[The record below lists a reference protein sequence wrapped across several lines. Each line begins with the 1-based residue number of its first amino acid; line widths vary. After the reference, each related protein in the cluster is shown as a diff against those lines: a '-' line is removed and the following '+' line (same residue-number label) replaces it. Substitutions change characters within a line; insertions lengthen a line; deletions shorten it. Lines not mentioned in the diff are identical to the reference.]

1 MEEQM
6 RRKEEAKKKDLETD
20 MELER
25 NLLHPGGALRLLN
38 AE

>member
-1 MEEQM
+1 MEEQK

-25 NLLHPGGALRLLN
+25 KL
-38 AE
+38 